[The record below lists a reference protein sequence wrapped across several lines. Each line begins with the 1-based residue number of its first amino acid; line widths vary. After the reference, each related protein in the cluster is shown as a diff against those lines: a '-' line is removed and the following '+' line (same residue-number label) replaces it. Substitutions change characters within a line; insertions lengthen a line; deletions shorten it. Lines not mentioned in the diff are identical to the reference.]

1 MKRAILPLAV
11 FLFLSFATS
20 AFAQVR
26 PVDRQQPQAEEP
38 VETRQEVSGEIPEVI
53 EVEYKGGVYG
63 YSDKEKGTIKF
74 DDINERLVFYG
85 EDGKEKF
92 SIPYDAIAV
101 VFPSQKKVQS
111 GTGRT
116 VSMIPL
122 PGAAIGG
129 LFMKKK
135 KNYMVIQYSDPDV
148 DVEGTANFL
157 IDTGE
162 ELFAAIRAVGEKAE
176 LHRRGDAYVRK
187 RSQ

>member
-1 MKRAILPLAV
+1 MKRAILPLAGILI
-11 FLFLSFATS
+11 FSFTGVVA
-20 AFAQVR
+20 AQVR
-26 PVDRQQPQAEEP
+26 PVERQEPQTEEP
-38 VETRQEVSGEIPEVI
+38 AQTQEVSGEIPEVI
-53 EVEYKGGVYG
+53 KTEYKGGVYG
-63 YSDKEKGTIKF
+63 YSEKEKGTIRF
-74 DDINERLVFYG
+74 DDINERLIFFG

-101 VFPSQKKVQS
+101 VYPSQKKVQS

-135 KNYMVIQYSDPDV
+135 KNYLVIQYSDPDV
-148 DVEGTANFL
+148 AVQGTANFL
-157 IDTGE
+157 MDTGD

-176 LHRRGDAYVRK
+176 LQKRGDAYIRK
-187 RSQ
+187 RTE